1 VSERLDIAVVGF
13 GGVFPGG
20 DSPQDFWSNI
30 ERGNDAAIEIP
41 SGRWHVDPDEVYA
54 PGVATEDRV
63 YARRAGLLGEIE
75 LDTDA
80 LAIDPDLL
88 DRLDPMFRVAL
99 RAAQMA
105 VADGMPETL
114 DRDRTG
120 VIFGNIVLPTDAS
133 SALALETLG
142 RSFAERL
149 GKVGPEPEATE
160 PLNRYVAGLPAG
172 LVAHALG
179 LRGGSYTLDAACAS
193 SLYALKLACDEL
205 TSGRADAMLAG
216 GVSRPS
222 SLYTQMGFSQ
232 LRALSPSG
240 RCAPFDRQ
248 ADGLVVGEGAGLFL
262 LKRRMDAERDGDRIH
277 AVIRGIGLSND
288 VGGSLMSPD
297 SNGQLRAMRAAYE
310 QADWAPEDVDLI
322 ECHGTGTPAGDTAEL
337 RSLHALWSD
346 VPSQERPCIIGSVK
360 SNVGHLLTAAAAA
373 GLAKIL
379 LAFEAETLPPT
390 ANFESPV
397 NDDLKT
403 GPFRVLSEGQP
414 WLRRSDGSPR
424 RAAISAFGFG
434 GINAHVLIE
443 EWRPGINA
451 VVAERAP
458 TTESVAIVG
467 MDAHFGP
474 WEGLRAFQERVLGG
488 DPEIQPSTPTRWW
501 GATESDWFESLG
513 LHANDFRGHYIDQLE
528 IPHGR
533 FRIPP
538 RELEEMLPQQ
548 LLMLNVMANAIDDA
562 GFEAGERLRAGV
574 FIGIALDLNTTNFHF
589 RWAADASTRENTVP
603 PLTANRT
610 MGALGG
616 IVASRIAREFR
627 VGGPSYT
634 ISSEETSGMR
644 ALEVAVRALQTHE
657 LDSCFVGA
665 VDLAGDVRA
674 VLATHQVHHYSASGL
689 PRPFDADADGS
700 VVGEG
705 AAAMVLKRL
714 EDAERDGDRI
724 YAVIRGLGANSGGS
738 AQRPMPTPDTY
749 SRALKRAYEEA
760 DLDPSLVGYVETH
773 GSGNHIEDRIETEA
787 LCSFFSPRHMA
798 PVRHL
803 GSVKA
808 DLGHTGA
815 AAALASAVKTALCL
829 YQEVLPPVRGLRSV
843 RADLSPKDFLLAR
856 ESQYWLRNRADGPRR
871 AGVSALGVDGG
882 CCHLVLEEHEA
893 SKGATT
899 LSERRQPL
907 GARSE
912 ALFAVE
918 GDDVSL
924 LGARLAALAAH
935 ARHEADPIELLARD
949 WFRKV
954 GQSPDAKLGL
964 SLVARSREELL
975 RLTDAAGAMLRGE
988 ADDSALPESNRILWN
1003 SHPLGGRG
1011 KLAFVF
1017 PGSGNH
1023 YTGMGRELAAEW
1035 PEIARRQDAETLY
1048 LPQQLL
1054 PDRFWNASSS
1064 RDFGDDER
1072 AFIIAQVALGT
1083 VVSDLVRSFGVEPGS
1098 VLGYSLGEPAGLF
1111 SLRAWRDRE
1120 MMLARLM
1127 ESSLFTD
1134 DLAGHC
1140 NSIRTSWGLTE
1151 YEEVDWVTGVVD
1163 RAAAAVRG
1171 VLDAEERVYLLIINT
1186 PAECVIGGDRKRVS
1200 AVVDALHCNFHAL
1213 EGVPT
1218 VHCSVAEPVAK
1229 EYHDFHLFPTTA
1241 PAGVRFFSAAAGDA
1255 YDVTRESAAD
1265 SILEQAVRG
1274 FDFPKLIE
1282 RAYEQGVRIFLEMG
1296 PGSSCTR
1303 MIARILEG
1311 RPHVA
1316 QSALSAHKGDVS
1328 SLLRLLGRLIAE
1340 RVPVDLQPLYGV
1352 ETKALGHR
1360 SVLREGS
1367 SALRIPI
1374 GGDPF
1379 HIRRRGPQIEPALP
1393 QAHPPQPA
1401 SVPLAAAP
1409 GMAAHDKTR
1418 ASSVVPAGAPLV
1430 PAAAF
1435 PPATAL
1441 APAASLS
1448 ATPTPGAMPL
1458 PTLPSAV
1465 DPTLLAGLNAASEA
1479 RAHAH
1484 SSYLRT
1490 AHELDRALQETA
1502 ALQFRLAEQLLASSG
1517 TAPIEI
1523 APPGIAPPGIVPPGI
1538 APPSPAP
1545 PLFGPPTI
1553 APPSFTSPAAAPS
1566 MGALDSPPR
1575 TLDREACL
1583 EFAVG
1588 SIGKVLGASYASID
1602 QNTIRVRLPDEPL
1615 MLVDRIL
1622 GIEGEPHS
1630 MTGGRIVTE
1639 HDVGV
1644 RPWYLDGGTIPT
1656 CIAVESGQADLFL
1669 AGWLGIDAQT
1679 EGRAVYRLLDAVVT
1693 FHDHLPEAGKVIRY
1707 DISIERFFRQ
1717 GETWLFYFAFE
1728 ATVDGQPLLSMR
1740 EGCAGFFTIEE
1751 LQAGQ
1756 GIVRTKIDQQPRP
1769 GVLPEQWKSLA
1780 PMHAGESYD
1789 DDQIAALRAGD
1800 LAGCFGPAFADLPI
1814 SKPETLPSGLMELVH
1829 RVSHV
1834 DHEGGRFGIGM
1845 IRGEADV
1852 HPDDWF
1858 LTCHFSDDMV
1868 MPGTLMYE
1876 CCMHTLRIYLMRMGW
1891 VGEAG
1896 SVRYEPVPGVKS
1908 RLKCRGQV
1916 IESTRGVTYD
1926 IEIKELGYA
1935 PEPYA
1940 IVDALMY
1947 ADGRAVVEISDM
1959 SIQLTGLTRADVEEL
1974 WHPRDKLVLYD
1985 KESILAF
1992 AIGKPSE
1999 AFGDRYLPFDE
2010 ERAIAR
2016 LPGPPFAFMDRV
2028 VDTVGSPWDLESGAA
2043 ATAEYDVP
2051 PDEWYF
2057 ESNRQPDMPFAVLLE
2072 IALQPCGWLAAYCG
2086 SALTSE
2092 TDLRFRNLGGRA
2104 VQKRAVRADAGTL
2117 TTEVRLTDVSHSG
2130 GMIIERFDI
2139 RMTDERGVV
2148 FEGDTYFGFFSAE
2161 SLADQIGIRETDKY
2175 EPTEAEMAQAVSFD
2189 YPTEA
2194 PHPGERFRMVANID
2208 ALIREGGPHG
2218 LGFIRGSIPVDAEA
2232 WFFKAHF
2239 MNDPVWPGSL
2249 GCESFLQL
2257 LKAYATDRW
2266 QVDSDAAWRTNG
2278 LEHEYN
2284 WTYRGQVLPTDGR
2297 VEVEAVISEVDDEA
2311 RRVVASGYLTV
2322 DGRTIYHMADFS
2334 VEIERKTE

>member
-1 VSERLDIAVVGF
+1 LLDIELNV
-13 GGVFPGG
+13 
-20 DSPQDFWSNI
+20 DELSI
-30 ERGNDAAIEIP
+30 DA
-41 SGRWHVDPDEVYA
+41 
-54 PGVATEDRV
+54 
-63 YARRAGLLGEIE
+63 
-75 LDTDA
+75 
-80 LAIDPDLL
+80 DLL

-105 VADGMPETL
+105 LADGLPETL

-120 VIFGNIVLPTDAS
+120 VIFGNIVLPTDAA

-149 GKVGPEPEATE
+149 GQVGPEPDATE

-205 TSGRADAMLAG
+205 ASGRADAMLTG

-240 RCAPFDRQ
+240 RCSPFDHR

-262 LKRRMDAERDGDRIH
+262 LKRREDAERDGDRIH

-297 SNGQLRAMRAAYE
+297 FEGQLRAMRAAYE
-310 QADWAPEDVDLI
+310 QAGWTPQDVDLI
-322 ECHGTGTPAGDTAEL
+322 ECHGTGTPAGDKAEL
-337 RSLHALWSD
+337 RSLQALWAE
-346 VPSQERPCIIGSVK
+346 VPPQERPCVIGSVK

-373 GLAKIL
+373 GLAKVL
-379 LAFEAETLPPT
+379 LALESETLPPT
-390 ANFESPV
+390 ANFETPV
-397 NDDLKT
+397 DEGLNS
-403 GPFRVLSEGQP
+403 GPFRVLSQGQP
-414 WLRRSDGSPR
+414 WLRRSEEVPR

-434 GINAHVLIE
+434 GINAHVLLE
-443 EWRPGINA
+443 EWRPGA
-451 VVAERAP
+451 QASVSAQAP
-458 TTESVAIVG
+458 RTDPIAIVG

-474 WEGLRAFQERVLGG
+474 WVGLRAFQERVLGG
-488 DPEIQPSTPTRWW
+488 EPEIQPTTPTRWW
-501 GATESDWFESLG
+501 GATECDWFEGLG
-513 LHANDFRGHYIDQLE
+513 LHANDFRGHYIDRLD
-528 IPHGR
+528 IPQGR

-562 GFEAGERLRAGV
+562 GFKGGERLRSGV

-589 RWAADASTRENTVP
+589 RWAADQGVRDNTVP

-634 ISSEETSGMR
+634 ISSEETSGMH
-644 ALEVAVRALQTHE
+644 ALEVAVRALQERE
-657 LDSCFVGA
+657 LDSCLVGA

-674 VLATHQVHHYSASGL
+674 VLATHALHHYSASGRA
-689 PRPFDADADGS
+689 RPFDADADGT

-705 AAAMVLKRL
+705 AAAVVLKRL
-714 EDAERDGDRI
+714 EDAERDGDRV
-724 YAVIRGLGANSGGS
+724 YAVIRGFGANSGGS

-749 SRALKRAYEEA
+749 SRALERAYQEA
-760 DLDPSLVGYVETH
+760 DLDPALVGYVETH

-787 LCSFFSPRHMA
+787 LCSFFSPRHLA

-808 DLGHTGA
+808 DVGHAGA
-815 AAALASAVKTALCL
+815 ASALASTVKTALCL

-843 RADLSPKDFLLAR
+843 RADLSPRDFLLAK
-856 ESQYWLRNRADGPRR
+856 EPQYWLRNRADGPRR
-871 AGVSALGVDGG
+871 AGVSTLGVDGG

-893 SKGATT
+893 SKGGAT
-899 LSERRQPL
+899 LPERRQPL

-924 LGARLAALAAH
+924 LGARLAALASH
-935 ARHEADPIELLARD
+935 ARHETEAIELLARD

-954 GQSPDAKLGL
+954 GQSPEAKLGL

-975 RLTDAAGAMLRGE
+975 RLADAAGAMLRGE
-988 ADDSALPESNRILWN
+988 ADDSALPDSNRILWN
-1003 SHPLGGRG
+1003 PHPLGGRRE
-1011 KLAFVF
+1011 LAFVF

-1023 YTGMGRELAAEW
+1023 YTGMGRELAVEW

-1054 PDRFWNASSS
+1054 PDRFWNAASSK
-1064 RDFGDDER
+1064 DLGDDER

-1098 VLGYSLGEPAGLF
+1098 VLGYSLGEPTGLF

-1134 DLAGHC
+1134 DLAGNC
-1140 NSIRTSWGLTE
+1140 DSIRKSWGLTE
-1151 YEEVDWVTGVVD
+1151 FEEVDWVTGVVD

-1186 PAECVIGGDRKRVS
+1186 PAECVIGGDRKRVA

-1218 VHCSVAEPVAK
+1218 VHCAVAEPVAK

-1241 PAGVRFFSAAAGDA
+1241 PAGVRFFSAAAGDV
-1255 YDVTRESAAD
+1255 YEVTRESAAD

-1282 RAYEQGVRIFLEMG
+1282 RAYEQGVRLFLEMG

-1328 SLLRLLGRLIAE
+1328 SLLHLLGRLIAE

-1352 ETKALGHR
+1352 ETRALGHR

-1367 SALRIPI
+1367 SALRISI

-1379 HIRRRGPQIEPALP
+1379 HIRWRGPQMEPAVP
-1393 QAHPPQPA
+1393 PAQASPLPA
-1401 SVPLAAAP
+1401 SASLVAAPSTPVPAPVPPAAAAFAPAAAQLAAAA
-1409 GMAAHDKTR
+1409 MA
-1418 ASSVVPAGAPLV
+1418 SGAP
-1430 PAAAF
+1430 PF
-1435 PPATAL
+1435 
-1441 APAASLS
+1441 
-1448 ATPTPGAMPL
+1448 GG
-1458 PTLPSAV
+1458 
-1465 DPTLLAGLNAASEA
+1465 DPTLLAGLSASSDARA
-1479 RAHAH
+1479 RAHAT
-1484 SSYLRT
+1484 YLRN
-1490 AHELDRALQETA
+1490 AHELNRALQETA
-1502 ALQFRLAEQLLASSG
+1502 ALQFRLAEQLLS
-1517 TAPIEI
+1517 APDEG
-1523 APPGIAPPGIVPPGI
+1523 PPGLG
-1538 APPSPAP
+1538 
-1545 PLFGPPTI
+1545 
-1553 APPSFTSPAAAPS
+1553 PAAAAPPRLMPS
-1566 MGALDSPPR
+1566 SPP
-1575 TLDREACL
+1575 TALDREACL

-1588 SIGKVLGASYASID
+1588 SIANVLGASYAPVD
-1602 QNTIRVRLPDEPL
+1602 QNATRVRLPAEPL

-1622 GIEGEPHS
+1622 SIQGEPHS
-1630 MTGGRIVTE
+1630 MTGGRVVTE
-1639 HDVGV
+1639 HDVGA
-1644 RPWYLDGGTIPT
+1644 RPWYLSCGAIPT

-1669 AGWLGIDAQT
+1669 AGWLGIDAHT
-1679 EGRAVYRLLDAVVT
+1679 EGLAVYRLLDAVVT
-1693 FHDHLPEAGKVIRY
+1693 FHDHLPEPGKVIRY
-1707 DISIERFFRQ
+1707 DISIERFFQQ

-1728 ATVDGQPLLSMR
+1728 GTVDGRPLLSMR

-1751 LQAGQ
+1751 LEAGQ
-1756 GIVRTKIDQQPRP
+1756 GIVRTKIDLQPRP
-1769 GVLPEQWKSLA
+1769 GVLPEGWTGLA
-1780 PMHAGESYD
+1780 PMRAGDSYD
-1789 DDQIAALRAGD
+1789 DEQIAALRRGD
-1800 LAGCFGPAFADLPI
+1800 LAACFGPIFADLSI
-1814 SKPETLPSGLMELVH
+1814 ATPETLPSGLMELVH
-1829 RVSHV
+1829 RVTDV
-1834 DHEGGRFGIGM
+1834 DPEGGRFGIGM
-1845 IRGEADV
+1845 IRAEADIN
-1852 HPDDWF
+1852 PDDWF

-1876 CCMHTLRIYLMRMGW
+1876 CCLHTLRIYLLRMGW

-1896 SVRYEPVPGVKS
+1896 KIRYEPVPGVKS

-1916 IESTRGVTYD
+1916 IQSTKRVTYE
-1926 IEIKELGYA
+1926 IEIKELGYG
-1935 PEPYA
+1935 PEPFA

-1947 ADGRAVVEISDM
+1947 ADGKPVVEIADM
-1959 SIQLTGLTRADVEEL
+1959 SMRLTGLAREDVEAL
-1974 WHPRDKLVLYD
+1974 WRPREKRVLYD
-1985 KESILAF
+1985 QESILAF

-1999 AFGDRYLPFDE
+1999 AFGDRYLPFDD
-2010 ERAIAR
+2010 ERVIAR
-2016 LPGPPFAFMDRV
+2016 LPGPPYAFMDRV
-2028 VDTVGSPWDLESGAA
+2028 VNTVGEAWDLEPGAA
-2043 ATAEYDVP
+2043 VTAEYDVP
-2051 PDEWYF
+2051 ADGWYF
-2057 ESNRQPDMPFAVLLE
+2057 EANRQTEMPFAVLLE
-2072 IALQPCGWLAAYCG
+2072 VALQPCGWLAAYCG

-2104 VQKRAVRADAGTL
+2104 VQKRAVRADSGTL

-2139 RMTDERGVV
+2139 RMTDEQGVV

-2161 SLADQIGIRETDKY
+2161 SLADQIGIRETQKY
-2175 EPTEAEMAQAVSFD
+2175 EPTEAEMTQAVSFD

-2194 PHPGERFRMVANID
+2194 PHPEDGFRMLAKIEV
-2208 ALIREGGPHG
+2208 LLREGGPHD
-2218 LGFIRGSIPVDAEA
+2218 LGFVRGSIPVDYEA

-2239 MNDPVWPGSL
+2239 MDDPVWPGSL

-2257 LKAYATDRW
+2257 LKAYAADRW
-2266 QVDSDAAWRTNG
+2266 RLDADAVWRTNG
-2278 LEHEYN
+2278 LEREHN
-2284 WTYRGQVLPTDGR
+2284 WTYRGQVLPTDGK
-2297 VEVEAVISEVDDEA
+2297 VEVEAVITEVDEQA
-2311 RRVVASGYLTV
+2311 RRVTASGYLTV
-2322 DGRTIYHMADFS
+2322 DGRTIYHLGDFS
-2334 VEIERKTE
+2334 VEIVRDAE

>member
-1 VSERLDIAVVGF
+1 MYSPEVGT
-13 GGVFPGG
+13 
-20 DSPQDFWSNI
+20 
-30 ERGNDAAIEIP
+30 A
-41 SGRWHVDPDEVYA
+41 
-54 PGVATEDRV
+54 DRI
-63 YARRAGLLGEIE
+63 YARRAGLLLDIE
-75 LDTDA
+75 LDVDE
-80 LAIDPDLL
+80 LAIDADLL

-105 VADGMPETL
+105 MADGLPETL
-114 DRDRTG
+114 NRDRTG
-120 VIFGNIVLPTDAS
+120 VIFGNIVLPTDAT
-133 SALALETLG
+133 SAMALETLG

-149 GKVGPEPEATE
+149 GQVGPAPDATE

-172 LVAHALG
+172 LVAQALG

-205 TSGRADAMLAG
+205 ASGRADAMLTG

-240 RCAPFDRQ
+240 RCSPFDRR

-262 LKRRMDAERDGDRIH
+262 LKRREDAERDGDRIH

-297 SNGQLRAMRAAYE
+297 SEGQLRAMRAAYE
-310 QADWAPEDVDLI
+310 QAGWSPEDVDLI

-337 RSLHALWSD
+337 RSLQALWAD
-346 VPSQERPCIIGSVK
+346 VPPRERPCVIGSVK

-373 GLAKIL
+373 GLAKVL
-379 LAFEAETLPPT
+379 LALEAETLPPT
-390 ANFESPV
+390 ANFETPED
-397 NDDLKT
+397 DDLNT
-403 GPFRVLSEGQP
+403 GPFRVLSQGEP
-414 WLRRSDGSPR
+414 WLLRSDGSPR

-434 GINAHVLIE
+434 GINAHVLLE
-443 EWRPGINA
+443 EWRPDTQ
-451 VVAERAP
+451 AP
-458 TTESVAIVG
+458 VSEPPARTDPIAIVG

-474 WEGLRAFQERVLGG
+474 WVGLRAFQERVLGG
-488 DPEIQPSTPTRWW
+488 NPEIQPSAPTRWW
-501 GATESDWFESLG
+501 GATECDWFEGLG
-513 LHANDFRGHYIDQLE
+513 LHANDFRGHYIDQLD
-528 IPHGR
+528 IPQGR

-538 RELEEMLPQQ
+538 KELEEMLPQQ

-562 GFEAGERLRAGV
+562 SCVAPERLHCGV

-589 RWAADASTRENTVP
+589 RWATDEGVRDNTVP

-644 ALEVAVRALQTHE
+644 ALEVAIRALQGRE
-657 LDSCFVGA
+657 LDCCLVGA
-665 VDLAGDVRA
+665 VDFAGDVRA
-674 VLATHQVHHYSASGL
+674 VLATHALHHYSASGRA
-689 PRPFDADADGS
+689 RPFDADADGA

-705 AAAMVLKRL
+705 AAAVVLKRL
-714 EDAERDGDRI
+714 EDAERDGDRV
-724 YAVIRGLGANSGGS
+724 YAVIRGFGASSGGS

-749 SRALKRAYEEA
+749 SRALVRAYQDA

-787 LCSFFSPRHMA
+787 LCSFFAPRHMA

-808 DLGHTGA
+808 DVGHAGA
-815 AAALASAVKTALCL
+815 AAALASTVKAALCL
-829 YQEVLPPVRGLRSV
+829 YQEILPPVRGLRSV
-843 RADLSPKDFLLAR
+843 RADLSPRDFLLAK
-856 ESQYWLRNRADGPRR
+856 EPQYWLRNRADGPRR

-882 CCHLVLEEHEA
+882 CCHLVLEEHEG
-893 SKGATT
+893 SKGAAT
-899 LSERRQPL
+899 LPERRQPL

-918 GDDVSL
+918 GEDVSL

-935 ARHEADPIELLARD
+935 ARHEAEPIELLARD

-954 GQSPDAKLGL
+954 GQSPDATLGL
-964 SLVARSREELL
+964 SLVARSSEELL
-975 RLTDAAGAMLRGE
+975 RLADAAGAMLRGE

-1003 SHPLGGRG
+1003 PHPLGGPG

-1054 PDRFWNASSS
+1054 PDRFWNASSAK
-1064 RDFGDDER
+1064 DLGDDER

-1120 MMLARLM
+1120 LMLARLM
-1127 ESSLFTD
+1127 ESTLFTD
-1134 DLAGHC
+1134 DLAGNC
-1140 NSIRTSWGLTE
+1140 DSIRRSWGLTE
-1151 YEEVDWVTGVVD
+1151 FEEVDWVTGVVD

-1186 PAECVIGGDRKRVS
+1186 PAECVIGGDRKRVA

-1218 VHCSVAEPVAK
+1218 VHCAVAEPVAK
-1229 EYHDFHLFPTTA
+1229 EYHAFHLFPTTA
-1241 PAGVRFFSAAAGDA
+1241 PAGVRFFSAAAADV
-1255 YDVTRESAAD
+1255 YEVTRESAAD

-1282 RAYEQGVRIFLEMG
+1282 RAYEQGVRLFLEMG

-1352 ETKALGHR
+1352 ETRALGHR

-1379 HIRRRGPQIEPALP
+1379 HIRWRGPQVEPVPEARPSPEPPSVVYAAAPPTGSPEPLVPTVAAFTPAAGLSASPALEPA
-1393 QAHPPQPA
+1393 AM
-1401 SVPLAAAP
+1401 PLAA
-1409 GMAAHDKTR
+1409 G
-1418 ASSVVPAGAPLV
+1418 
-1430 PAAAF
+1430 
-1435 PPATAL
+1435 
-1441 APAASLS
+1441 
-1448 ATPTPGAMPL
+1448 
-1458 PTLPSAV
+1458 
-1465 DPTLLAGLNAASEA
+1465 PTLLADLSASSDA
-1479 RAHAH
+1479 RAQAHA
-1484 SSYLRT
+1484 SYLHN
-1490 AHELDRALQETA
+1490 AYELDRALQETA
-1502 ALQFRLAEQLLASSG
+1502 ALQFRLAEQLLVTPQMPSS
-1517 TAPIEI
+1517 
-1523 APPGIAPPGIVPPGI
+1523 
-1538 APPSPAP
+1538 
-1545 PLFGPPTI
+1545 PPT
-1553 APPSFTSPAAAPS
+1553 A
-1566 MGALDSPPR
+1566 
-1575 TLDREACL
+1575 LDREACL

-1588 SIGKVLGASYASID
+1588 SIANVLGASYASAD
-1602 QNTIRVRLPDEPL
+1602 EQATRVRLPAEPL

-1622 GIEGEPHS
+1622 SIEGEPHS
-1630 MTGGRIVTE
+1630 MTGGRVVTE
-1639 HDVGV
+1639 HDVGA
-1644 RPWYLDGGTIPT
+1644 RPWYLSCGVVPT
-1656 CIAVESGQADLFL
+1656 CIVVEAGQADLLL
-1669 AGWLGIDAQT
+1669 AGWLGIDERT
-1679 EGRAVYRLLDAVVT
+1679 RGLAVYRLLDAVVT

-1728 ATVDGQPLLSMR
+1728 ATVDGRPLLSMS
-1740 EGCAGFFTIEE
+1740 EGCAGFFTVDALE
-1751 LQAGQ
+1751 AGQ
-1756 GIVRTKIDQQPRP
+1756 GIVRTKIDLQPRP
-1769 GVLPEQWKSLA
+1769 GTLPERWTGLA
-1780 PMHAGESYD
+1780 PMHAGDSYD
-1789 DDQIAALRAGD
+1789 DGQIAALRRGD
-1800 LAGCFGPAFADLPI
+1800 LAACFGPAFADLPI
-1814 SKPETLPSGLMELVH
+1814 AAPETLPSGLMELVH
-1829 RVSHV
+1829 RVTDV
-1834 DHEGGRFGIGM
+1834 DPEGGRFGMGM
-1845 IRGEADV
+1845 IRAEADI

-1876 CCMHTLRIYLMRMGW
+1876 CCLHTLRIYLLRMGW
-1891 VGEAG
+1891 VGEVG
-1896 SVRYEPVPGVKS
+1896 KVRYEPVPGVKS

-1916 IESTRGVTYD
+1916 IQSTKRVTYE
-1926 IEIKELGYA
+1926 IEIKELGYG
-1935 PEPYA
+1935 PEPFA

-1947 ADGRAVVEISDM
+1947 ADGKPVVEIADM
-1959 SIQLTGLTRADVEEL
+1959 SMRLTGLVREDVEAL
-1974 WHPRDKLVLYD
+1974 WRPREKRVLYD
-1985 KESILAF
+1985 QESILAF

-1999 AFGDRYLPFDE
+1999 AFGDRYLPFDK

-2016 LPGPPFAFMDRV
+2016 LPGPPYAFMDRV
-2028 VDTVGSPWDLESGAA
+2028 VNTVGEPWDLEPGAA

-2051 PDEWYF
+2051 TDGWYF
-2057 ESNRQPDMPFAVLLE
+2057 DSNRQTEMPFAVLLE
-2072 IALQPCGWLAAYCG
+2072 VALQPCGWLAAYCG

-2104 VQKRAVRADAGTL
+2104 VQKRAVRADSGTL

-2139 RMTDERGVV
+2139 RMTDDTDVV
-2148 FEGDTYFGFFSAE
+2148 FEGDTYFGFFSIE
-2161 SLADQIGIRETDKY
+2161 SLADQIGIRETQKY
-2175 EPTEAEMAQAVSFD
+2175 EPTETEMTQAVSFD

-2194 PHPGERFRMVANID
+2194 PHPDEGFRMLANID
-2208 ALIREGGPHG
+2208 LLLREGGPHG
-2218 LGFIRGSIPVDAEA
+2218 LGFIRGSIPVDSDA

-2239 MNDPVWPGSL
+2239 MDDPVWPGSL

-2257 LKAYATDRW
+2257 LKAFAADRW
-2266 QVDSDAAWRTNG
+2266 HVDADAVWRTNG
-2278 LEHEYN
+2278 LERELN

-2297 VEVEAVISEVDDEA
+2297 VEVEAVITEVDEQA
-2311 RRVVASGYLTV
+2311 RRLVASGYLTV
-2322 DGRTIYHMADFS
+2322 DGRTIYHMHDFS
-2334 VEIERKTE
+2334 VEIVRDAE

>member
-1 VSERLDIAVVGF
+1 MSERLDIAIVGF
-13 GGVFPGG
+13 GGVFPGAQ
-20 DSPQDFWSNI
+20 SPQDFWSNI
-30 ERGNDAAIEIP
+30 ERGNDAAVEVP
-41 SGRWHVDPDEVYA
+41 SRRWYLDPDEAYS
-54 PGVATEDRV
+54 PEIATADRV
-63 YARRAGLLGEIE
+63 YSRRAGLLGEID
-75 LDTDA
+75 LDTDD
-80 LAIDPDLL
+80 LGIDADLL
-88 DRLDPMFRVAL
+88 ERLDPMFRVAL

-105 VADGMPETL
+105 VADGLPETL

-149 GKVGPEPEATE
+149 GQVGPEPEATE

-205 TSGRADAMLAG
+205 VSGRADAMLAG

-240 RCAPFDRQ
+240 RCSPFDRL

-262 LKRRMDAERDGDRIH
+262 LKRRVDAERDGDRVH

-297 SNGQLRAMRAAYE
+297 SEGQLRAMQAAYE
-310 QADWAPEDVDLI
+310 QAGWAPEDVDLI
-322 ECHGTGTPAGDTAEL
+322 ECHGTGTPAGDKAEL
-337 RSLHALWSD
+337 RSLQALWAD
-346 VPSQERPCIIGSVK
+346 VPLRERPCIIGSVK

-373 GLAKIL
+373 GLAKVL
-379 LAFEAETLPPT
+379 LALKAETLPPT
-390 ANFESPV
+390 ANFETPAD
-397 NDDLKT
+397 DDLLT
-403 GPFRVLSEGQP
+403 GPFRVLSKGEP

-434 GINAHVLIE
+434 GINAHVLLE
-443 EWRPGINA
+443 EWRPGVHA
-451 VVAERAP
+451 VVAARSP
-458 TTESVAIVG
+458 HSDPIAIVG

-501 GATESDWFESLG
+501 GATECDWFEGLG
-513 LHANDFRGHYIDQLE
+513 LHANDFRGHYIDRLE
-528 IPHGR
+528 IPQGR

-548 LLMLNVMANAIDDA
+548 LLMLNVMANAIEDA
-562 GFEAGERLRAGV
+562 GFEAQERVRSGV

-589 RWAADASTRENTVP
+589 RWSVDEGVRANTVP

-627 VGGPSYT
+627 VGGPSFT

-644 ALEVAVRALQTHE
+644 ALEVAVRALQGRE

-674 VLATHQVHHYSASGL
+674 VLATHALHHYSASGRA
-689 PRPFDADADGS
+689 RPFDADADGA

-705 AAAMVLKRL
+705 AAALVLKRL

-724 YAVIRGLGANSGGS
+724 YAVFRGFGANSGGS

-749 SRALKRAYEEA
+749 SRALVRAYEDA
-760 DLDPSLVGYVETH
+760 DLDPSLVGYVEAH

-808 DLGHTGA
+808 DVGHAGA
-815 AAALASAVKTALCL
+815 AAALASVVKAALCL
-829 YQEVLPPVRGLRSV
+829 YQEVLPAVRGLRSV
-843 RADLSPKDFLLAR
+843 RADLSPRDFLLAR
-856 ESQYWLRNRADGPRR
+856 EPQYWLRNRADGPRR
-871 AGVSALGVDGG
+871 AGVSAFGVDGG
-882 CCHLVLEEHEA
+882 CCHLVLEEHED
-893 SKGATT
+893 SKGAAT
-899 LSERRQPL
+899 LPERRQPL

-918 GDDVSL
+918 ADDISL
-924 LGARLAALAAH
+924 LGARLAALTTH
-935 ARHEADPIELLARD
+935 ARHEAEPIELLARD

-975 RLTDAAGAMLRGE
+975 RLADAAGAMLRGE
-988 ADDSALPESNRILWN
+988 ADDSTLPESNRILWN
-1003 SHPLGGRG
+1003 FHPLGGHGR
-1011 KLAFVF
+1011 LAFVF

-1023 YTGMGRELAAEW
+1023 YTGMGRELAVEW

-1064 RDFGDDER
+1064 KDLGDDER

-1098 VLGYSLGEPAGLF
+1098 VLGYSLGEPAGLV
-1111 SLRAWRDRE
+1111 SLRAWGDRE

-1134 DLAGHC
+1134 DLAGRC
-1140 NSIRTSWGLTE
+1140 DSIRKSWGLTE

-1186 PAECVIGGDRKRVS
+1186 PAECVIGGDRRRVA

-1218 VHCSVAEPVAK
+1218 VHCAVAEPVAK

-1241 PAGVRFFSAAAGDA
+1241 PAGVRFFSAAAGDV

-1274 FDFPKLIE
+1274 FDFPRLIE
-1282 RAYEQGVRIFLEMG
+1282 RAYDQGVRIFLEMG

-1340 RVPVDLQPLYGV
+1340 RIHVDLQPLYGV
-1352 ETKALGHR
+1352 ETRALGHR
-1360 SVLREGS
+1360 SVLREAS

-1379 HIRRRGPQIEPALP
+1379 HIRWRGPQMEPAVSHAQP
-1393 QAHPPQPA
+1393 SPVPA
-1401 SVPLAAAP
+1401 SAPLDAAGPTPAPGAMPPVPVVQTAAASAPAATLIEFPALASGGVPLAA
-1409 GMAAHDKTR
+1409 
-1418 ASSVVPAGAPLV
+1418 
-1430 PAAAF
+1430 
-1435 PPATAL
+1435 
-1441 APAASLS
+1441 
-1448 ATPTPGAMPL
+1448 
-1458 PTLPSAV
+1458 
-1465 DPTLLAGLNAASEA
+1465 DPTLLAGLSASSEA
-1479 RAHAH
+1479 RAQAH
-1484 SSYLRT
+1484 STYLRT
-1490 AHELDRALQETA
+1490 AHDLDRALQETA
-1502 ALQFRLAEQLLASSG
+1502 ALQFRLVEQLLA
-1517 TAPIEI
+1517 AP
-1523 APPGIAPPGIVPPGI
+1523 ATRT
-1538 APPSPAP
+1538 
-1545 PLFGPPTI
+1545 PLSPPT
-1553 APPSFTSPAAAPS
+1553 A
-1566 MGALDSPPR
+1566 
-1575 TLDREACL
+1575 LDREACL

-1588 SIGKVLGASYASID
+1588 SIGKVLGESYASID
-1602 QNTIRVRLPDEPL
+1602 EHATRVRLPDEPL

-1622 GIEGEPHS
+1622 SIEGEPHS
-1630 MTGGRIVTE
+1630 MTGGRVVTE

-1644 RPWYLDGGTIPT
+1644 RPWYLSCGAIPT

-1679 EGRAVYRLLDAVVT
+1679 DGLAVYRLLDAVVT
-1693 FHDHLPEAGKVIRY
+1693 FHDHLPEPGKVIRY
-1707 DISIERFFRQ
+1707 DINIERFFRQ
-1717 GETWLFYFAFE
+1717 GETWLFYFGFE
-1728 ATVDGQPLLSMR
+1728 ATVDGRPLLSMR

-1751 LQAGQ
+1751 LEAGQ

-1769 GVLPEQWKSLA
+1769 GVLPEGWTNLA
-1780 PMHAGESYD
+1780 PMRAGDSYD
-1789 DDQIAALRAGD
+1789 EEQIAALRRGD
-1800 LAGCFGPAFADLPI
+1800 LTTCFGPTFADLPI
-1814 SKPETLPSGLMELVH
+1814 GTPETLPSGLMELVH
-1829 RVSHV
+1829 RVTHV
-1834 DHEGGRFGIGM
+1834 DPEGGRFGIGM
-1845 IRGEADV
+1845 IRGEADI

-1876 CCMHTLRIYLMRMGW
+1876 CCLHTLRIYLLRMGW
-1891 VGEAG
+1891 VGEVG
-1896 SVRYEPVPGVKS
+1896 KVRYEPVPGVKS

-1916 IESTRGVTYD
+1916 TETTRRVTYE
-1926 IEIKELGYA
+1926 IEVKELGYR

-1947 ADGRAVVEISDM
+1947 ADGRPVVEIADM
-1959 SIQLTGLTRADVEEL
+1959 SMRLTGLVREDVEAL
-1974 WHPRDKLVLYD
+1974 WHPREKRVLYD
-1985 KESILAF
+1985 QESILAF

-2016 LPGPPFAFMDRV
+2016 LPGPPYAFMDRV
-2028 VDTVGSPWDLESGAA
+2028 VDTVGAAWDLEAGAA
-2043 ATAEYDVP
+2043 ATVEYDVP
-2051 PDEWYF
+2051 TDGWYF
-2057 ESNRQPDMPFAVLLE
+2057 ESNRQADMPFAVLLE
-2072 IALQPCGWLAAYCG
+2072 VALQPCGWLAAYCG

-2104 VQKRAVRADAGTL
+2104 VQRRAVRPDSGTL

-2130 GMIIERFDI
+2130 GMIIERFDM
-2139 RMTDERGVV
+2139 RMTDAQGVV

-2161 SLADQIGIRETDKY
+2161 SLADQIGIREAEKY
-2175 EPTEAEMAQAVSFD
+2175 EPTQAEMTQAVSFG

-2194 PHPGERFRMVANID
+2194 PHPDEGFRMLASID
-2208 ALIREGGPHG
+2208 VLLREGGPHG
-2218 LGFIRGSIPVDAEA
+2218 LGFVRGSIPVDSEA

-2239 MNDPVWPGSL
+2239 MHDPVWPGSL

-2266 QVDSDAAWRTNG
+2266 HVDADTAWRTNG
-2278 LEHEYN
+2278 LGREHN
-2284 WTYRGQVLPTDGR
+2284 WTYRGQVLPTDAR
-2297 VEVEAVISEVDDEA
+2297 VEVEAVITEVDDEA
-2311 RRVVASGYLTV
+2311 GRVIASGYLTV
-2322 DGRTIYHMADFS
+2322 DGRTIYHMGDFS
-2334 VEIERKTE
+2334 VEIVQEAE

>member
-1 VSERLDIAVVGF
+1 MSLDIAIVGF
-13 GGVFPGG
+13 GGVFPGAE
-20 DSPQDFWSNI
+20 SPQDFWSNI
-30 ERGNDAAIEIP
+30 ERGNDAVVEVP
-41 SGRWHVDPDEVYA
+41 SGRWYLDPDEAYSSEIA
-54 PGVATEDRV
+54 SADRV
-63 YARRAGLLGEIE
+63 YARRAGLLLEID
-75 LDTDA
+75 LDTDD
-80 LAIDPDLL
+80 LGIDAHLL
-88 DRLDPMFRVAL
+88 DRLDPMFKVAL

-105 VADGMPETL
+105 VADGLPETL

-133 SALALETLG
+133 STLALETLG
-142 RSFAERL
+142 RTFAERL
-149 GKVGPEPEATE
+149 GQVSPEPEATE

-205 TSGRADAMLAG
+205 ASGRADAMLAG

-240 RCAPFDRQ
+240 RCSPFDRL

-262 LKRRMDAERDGDRIH
+262 LKRRADADRDGDRVH

-297 SNGQLRAMRAAYE
+297 SEGQLRAMQAAYE
-310 QADWAPEDVDLI
+310 QAGWAPEDVDLI
-322 ECHGTGTPAGDTAEL
+322 ECHGTGTPAGDKAEL
-337 RSLHALWSD
+337 RSLQALWAD
-346 VPSQERPCIIGSVK
+346 VPARKRPCVIGSVK

-373 GLAKIL
+373 GLAKVL
-379 LAFEAETLPPT
+379 LALEAETLPPT
-390 ANFESPV
+390 ANFETPV
-397 NDDLKT
+397 DDLNT
-403 GPFRVLSEGQP
+403 GPFRVLSEGEP

-443 EWRPGINA
+443 EWRQGDHT
-451 VVAERAP
+451 VVAARSPRNEP
-458 TTESVAIVG
+458 IAIVG

-488 DPEIQPSTPTRWW
+488 DTEIQPSPPTRWW
-501 GATESDWFESLG
+501 GATECDWFEGLG
-513 LHANDFRGHYIDQLE
+513 LHANDFRGHYIDRLE
-528 IPHGR
+528 IPQGR

-562 GFEAGERLRAGV
+562 GFEAQDRLRSGV

-589 RWAADASTRENTVP
+589 RWAAAEDVRANTVP

-627 VGGPSYT
+627 IGGPSYT

-644 ALEVAVRALQTHE
+644 ALEVAVRALQARE
-657 LDSCFVGA
+657 LDSCLVGA

-674 VLATHQVHHYSASGL
+674 VLATHAVHHYSASGRA
-689 PRPFDADADGS
+689 RPFDADADGA

-705 AAAMVLKRL
+705 AAGMVLKRL
-714 EDAERDGDRI
+714 EDAERDGDRV
-724 YAVIRGLGANSGGS
+724 YAVIRGFGANSGGS
-738 AQRPMPTPDTY
+738 AQRPMATPDTY
-749 SRALKRAYEEA
+749 SRALVRAYEEA
-760 DLDPSLVGYVETH
+760 DIDPSLVGYVETH
-773 GSGNHIEDRIETEA
+773 GSGNHIEDRIEIEA

-808 DLGHTGA
+808 DVGHAGA
-815 AAALASAVKTALCL
+815 AAALASTVKTALCL
-829 YQEVLPPVRGLRSV
+829 YQEMLPPLRGLRSV
-843 RADLSPKDFLLAR
+843 RADLSPRDFLLAR
-856 ESQYWLRNRADGPRR
+856 EPQYWLRNRADGPRR

-882 CCHLVLEEHEA
+882 CCHLVLEEHED
-893 SKGATT
+893 SKGAAT
-899 LSERRQPL
+899 LPERRQPL
-907 GARSE
+907 GARRE

-924 LGARLAALAAH
+924 LRARLAALAAH
-935 ARHEADPIELLARD
+935 ARHEAQPIELLARD
-949 WFRKV
+949 WFCKV

-975 RLTDAAGAMLRGE
+975 RLADAADAMLRGE
-988 ADDSALPESNRILWN
+988 ADDSALPESTRILWN

-1011 KLAFVF
+1011 KLTFVF

-1064 RDFGDDER
+1064 KDLGEDER

-1111 SLRAWRDRE
+1111 SLRAWRDWE

-1140 NSIRTSWGLTE
+1140 DSIRRSWGLTE

-1186 PAECVIGGDRKRVS
+1186 PAECVIGGDRRRVA

-1218 VHCSVAEPVAK
+1218 VHCTVAEPVAK

-1241 PAGVRFFSAAAGDA
+1241 PAGVRFFSAAAGDV
-1255 YDVTRESAAD
+1255 YDVTRESAAH

-1274 FDFPKLIE
+1274 FDFPRLIE
-1282 RAYEQGVRIFLEMG
+1282 RAYERGVRIFLEIG

-1340 RVPVDLQPLYGV
+1340 RVHVDLQPLYGI
-1352 ETKALGHR
+1352 ETRALGHR

-1367 SALRIPI
+1367 SALRIPV

-1379 HIRRRGPQIEPALP
+1379 HIRWRGPQMETAMPHT
-1393 QAHPPQPA
+1393 HPSPVPA
-1401 SVPLAAAP
+1401 SAP
-1409 GMAAHDKTR
+1409 VVAEGTTPAP
-1418 ASSVVPAGAPLV
+1418 ASMSAGQVVPAVAAFA
-1430 PAAAF
+1430 PAAVLNTS
-1435 PPATAL
+1435 PALASAAVPIATDPTAL
-1441 APAASLS
+1441 AGLS
-1448 ATPTPGAMPL
+1448 A
-1458 PTLPSAV
+1458 S
-1465 DPTLLAGLNAASEA
+1465 SEA
-1479 RAHAH
+1479 RARAH
-1484 SSYLRT
+1484 STYLRT
-1490 AHELDRALQETA
+1490 AHELDRALQETM
-1502 ALQFRLAEQLLASSG
+1502 ALQFRLAEQLLAATGDAS
-1517 TAPIEI
+1517 
-1523 APPGIAPPGIVPPGI
+1523 
-1538 APPSPAP
+1538 
-1545 PLFGPPTI
+1545 PPT
-1553 APPSFTSPAAAPS
+1553 
-1566 MGALDSPPR
+1566 

-1588 SIGKVLGASYASID
+1588 SIGKVLGESYASID
-1602 QNTIRVRLPDEPL
+1602 EHATRVRLPDEPL

-1622 GIEGEPHS
+1622 RIEGEPHS
-1630 MTGGRIVTE
+1630 MTGGRVVTE
-1639 HDVGV
+1639 HDVGA
-1644 RPWYLDGGTIPT
+1644 RPWYLSCGAIPT

-1669 AGWLGIDAQT
+1669 AGWLGIDTQT
-1679 EGRAVYRLLDAVVT
+1679 HGVAVYRLLDAVVT

-1728 ATVDGQPLLSMR
+1728 ATVDGRPLLSMR

-1751 LQAGQ
+1751 LEAGQ

-1769 GVLPEQWKSLA
+1769 GVLPERWTNLA
-1780 PMHAGESYD
+1780 PMRAGDSYD
-1789 DDQIAALRAGD
+1789 DEQIAALRRRD
-1800 LAGCFGPAFADLPI
+1800 LAACFGSAFADLPI
-1814 SKPETLPSGLMELVH
+1814 GTPETLPSGLMELVQ
-1829 RVSHV
+1829 RVTHL
-1834 DHEGGRFGIGM
+1834 DPEGGRFGIGL
-1845 IRGEADV
+1845 IRSEADI

-1876 CCMHTLRIYLMRMGW
+1876 CCLHTLRIYLLRMGW
-1891 VGEAG
+1891 VGEEG
-1896 SVRYEPVPGVKS
+1896 KVRYEPVPGVKS

-1916 IESTRGVTYD
+1916 IQTTQRVTYE
-1926 IEIKELGYA
+1926 IEVKELGYG

-1947 ADGRAVVEISDM
+1947 ADGRPVVEIVDM
-1959 SIQLTGLTRADVEEL
+1959 SMRLTDLARADVEAL
-1974 WHPRDKLVLYD
+1974 WRAREKRVLYD
-1985 KESILAF
+1985 QESILAF
-1992 AIGKPSE
+1992 AIGKPSK

-2010 ERAIAR
+2010 DRVIAR
-2016 LPGPPFAFMDRV
+2016 LPGPPYAFMDRV
-2028 VDTVGSPWDLESGAA
+2028 VDTVGSAWVLEAGAA

-2051 PDEWYF
+2051 TDGWYF
-2057 ESNRQPDMPFAVLLE
+2057 ESNRQADMPFAVLLE
-2072 IALQPCGWLAAYCG
+2072 VALQPCGWLAAYCG

-2104 VQKRAVRADAGTL
+2104 VQRRAVRPDSGTL
-2117 TTEVRLTDVSHSG
+2117 TTEVRLTEVSHSG
-2130 GMIIERFDI
+2130 GMIIERFDM
-2139 RMTDERGVV
+2139 RMTDDQGVV

-2161 SLADQIGIRETDKY
+2161 SLAEQNSMREAQRY
-2175 EPTEAEMAQAVSFD
+2175 EPTEAEITQAVSFD

-2194 PHPGERFRMVANID
+2194 PHPDESFRMLANID
-2208 ALIREGGPHG
+2208 VLLREGGPHG
-2218 LGFIRGSIPVDAEA
+2218 LGFVRGSIHVDPEA

-2239 MNDPVWPGSL
+2239 MQDPVWPGSL

-2266 QVDSDAAWRTNG
+2266 HVDADAAWRTNG
-2278 LEHEYN
+2278 LGREHN
-2284 WTYRGQVLPTDGR
+2284 WTYRGQVLPTDGK
-2297 VEVEAVISEVDDEA
+2297 VEVEAVITEVDDDA
-2311 RRVVASGYLTV
+2311 RRVIASGYLAV
-2322 DGRTIYHMADFS
+2322 DGRTIYRMGDFS
-2334 VEIERKTE
+2334 VEIVREAE

>member
-1 VSERLDIAVVGF
+1 MSERLDIAVVGF

-20 DSPQDFWSNI
+20 ATLQDFWTNI
-30 ERGNDAAIEIP
+30 ERANDAAIEVP
-41 SGRWHVDPDEVYA
+41 PGRWYVDPDEAYSPEIGA
-54 PGVATEDRV
+54 PDRV
-63 YARRAGLLGEIE
+63 YARRAGLLDEIN
-75 LDTDA
+75 LDTDV
-80 LAIDPDLL
+80 LGIDTDLL
-88 DRLDPMFRVAL
+88 DRLDPMFRVVL

-105 VADGMPETL
+105 VADGLPETL
-114 DRDRTG
+114 DRNRTG

-133 SALALETLG
+133 SDLALETLG

-149 GKVGPEPEATE
+149 GQVGPEPEATE
-160 PLNRYVAGLPAG
+160 PLNRYVAGFPAG

-232 LRALSPSG
+232 LRALSPRG

-262 LKRRMDAERDGDRIH
+262 LKRRVDAERDGDRIH
-277 AVIRGIGLSND
+277 AVVRGIGLSND

-297 SNGQLRAMRAAYE
+297 SDGQLRAMRSAYE
-310 QADWAPEDVDLI
+310 QAEWAPEDVDLI
-322 ECHGTGTPAGDTAEL
+322 ECHGTGTPAGDKAEL
-337 RSLHALWSD
+337 RSLQTLWTD
-346 VPSQERPCIIGSVK
+346 VPAQNRPCIIGSVK

-373 GLAKIL
+373 GLAKVL
-379 LAFEAETLPPT
+379 LALQAETLPPT
-390 ANFESPV
+390 ANFETPV
-397 NDDLKT
+397 DDDLKM
-403 GPFRVLSEGQP
+403 GPFRVLSEGEP
-414 WLRRSDGSPR
+414 WLRRSNGSPR

-443 EWRPGINA
+443 EWQPGKHAAI
-451 VVAERAP
+451 AERAVRADP
-458 TTESVAIVG
+458 IAIVG

-488 DPEIQPSTPTRWW
+488 DPEIQPSTPKRWW
-501 GATESDWFESLG
+501 GATECDWFEDLG
-513 LHANDFRGHYIDQLE
+513 LHADDFRGHYIDRLE
-528 IPHGR
+528 IRQGR

-562 GFEAGERLRAGV
+562 GFETPERLRSGV
-574 FIGIALDLNTTNFHF
+574 FIGIALDLNTTNFHL
-589 RWAADASTRENTVP
+589 RWAADEHVRNNTGP

-644 ALEVAVRALQTHE
+644 ALEVAVRALQEHE
-657 LDSCFVGA
+657 LDSCLVGA

-674 VLATHQVHHYSASGL
+674 VLATHAVHHYSASGRA
-689 PRPFDADADGS
+689 RPFDADADGS

-714 EDAERDGDRI
+714 EDAEHDGDRV
-724 YAVIRGLGANSGGS
+724 YAVIRGFGANSGGS

-808 DLGHTGA
+808 DLGHAGA
-815 AAALASAVKTALCL
+815 AAALASLVKTALCL

-843 RADLSPKDFLLAR
+843 RADLSPQDFLLAR
-856 ESQYWLRNRADGPRR
+856 EPQYWLRNRADGPRR

-882 CCHLVLEEHEA
+882 CCHVVLEEHED

-918 GDDVSL
+918 GNDLSL
-924 LGARLAALAAH
+924 LGARLAALTAH
-935 ARHEADPIELLARD
+935 ARHEAEPIELLARD

-954 GQSPDAKLGL
+954 GQNPDAKLGL
-964 SLVARSREELL
+964 SLVACSREELL
-975 RLTDAAGAMLRGE
+975 RLTEAAGAILRGE
-988 ADDSALPESNRILWN
+988 ADDSALPGSNRIFWN

-1017 PGSGNH
+1017 PGSGNN
-1023 YTGMGRELAAEW
+1023 YTGRGRELAAQW

-1054 PDRFWNASSS
+1054 PDRFWNASSNK
-1064 RDFGDDER
+1064 DLGDDER

-1127 ESSLFTD
+1127 ESSLFTN

-1140 NSIRTSWGLTE
+1140 DSIRKSWDLTE
-1151 YEEVDWVTGVVD
+1151 HEEVDWVTGVVD

-1186 PAECVIGGDRKRVS
+1186 PAECVIGGDRKRVA
-1200 AVVDALHCNFHAL
+1200 AVVDALHCNFHTL

-1218 VHCSVAEPVAK
+1218 VHCAVAEPVAK

-1241 PAGVRFFSAAAGDA
+1241 PTGVRFFSAAAGDVS
-1255 YDVTRESAAD
+1255 DVTRESAAD
-1265 SILEQAVRG
+1265 SILEPAVRG
-1274 FDFPKLIE
+1274 FDFPKLIK
-1282 RAYEQGVRIFLEMG
+1282 RAYEQGVRLFLEIG

-1379 HIRRRGPQIEPALP
+1379 HIRWRGPQIESAAPQRQPSKTDTPVRLAAAPNASAHGDTPAGS
-1393 QAHPPQPA
+1393 AVPA
-1401 SVPLAAAP
+1401 AATVPLAAA
-1409 GMAAHDKTR
+1409 R
-1418 ASSVVPAGAPLV
+1418 GAPPSLASPV
-1430 PAAAF
+1430 VAA
-1435 PPATAL
+1435 
-1441 APAASLS
+1441 
-1448 ATPTPGAMPL
+1448 PL
-1458 PTLPSAV
+1458 AV
-1465 DPTLLAGLNAASEA
+1465 DPTLLDDLIASSAA
-1479 RAHAH
+1479 RAQAH
-1484 SSYLRT
+1484 STYLRT

-1502 ALQFRLAEQLLASSG
+1502 AHQFRLAEQLLTTPGAAHGVFAAGGSQP
-1517 TAPIEI
+1517 T
-1523 APPGIAPPGIVPPGI
+1523 GIAPTVVPSAAAI
-1538 APPSPAP
+1538 PPAGADAVPTWSSTS
-1545 PLFGPPTI
+1545 PPT
-1553 APPSFTSPAAAPS
+1553 A
-1566 MGALDSPPR
+1566 
-1575 TLDREACL
+1575 LDREACL

-1588 SIGKVLGASYASID
+1588 SIGKVLGASYASVD
-1602 QNTIRVRLPDEPL
+1602 EHVTRVRLPDEPL

-1622 GIEGEPHS
+1622 SIEGEPHS
-1630 MTGGRIVTE
+1630 MTGGRVVTE
-1639 HDVGV
+1639 HDVGA
-1644 RPWYLDGGTIPT
+1644 RPWYLDCGTIPT

-1679 EGRAVYRLLDAVVT
+1679 DGLAVYRLLDAVVT
-1693 FHDHLPEAGKVIRY
+1693 FHNHLPEAGKVIRY

-1717 GETWLFYFAFE
+1717 GDTWLFYFAFE
-1728 ATVDGQPLLSMR
+1728 ATVDRQPLLSMR
-1740 EGCAGFFTIEE
+1740 EGCAGFFTIEA
-1751 LQAGQ
+1751 LKAGQ
-1756 GIVRTKIDQQPRP
+1756 GIVRTKIDQQARS
-1769 GVLPEQWKSLA
+1769 GVLPEDWRSLA
-1780 PMHAGESYD
+1780 PMRAGDSYD
-1789 DDQIAALRAGD
+1789 DAQIAALRAGD
-1800 LAGCFGPAFADLPI
+1800 LAACFGPAFADLSI
-1814 SKPETLPSGLMELVH
+1814 GTPETLPSGLMELVH
-1829 RVSHV
+1829 RVSQV
-1834 DHEGGRFGIGM
+1834 DPEGGRFGLGM
-1845 IRGEADV
+1845 IRAEADI

-1876 CCMHTLRIYLMRMGW
+1876 CCLHTLRI
-1891 VGEAG
+1891 
-1896 SVRYEPVPGVKS
+1896 
-1908 RLKCRGQV
+1908 
-1916 IESTRGVTYD
+1916 
-1926 IEIKELGYA
+1926 
-1935 PEPYA
+1935 
-1940 IVDALMY
+1940 
-1947 ADGRAVVEISDM
+1947 
-1959 SIQLTGLTRADVEEL
+1959 
-1974 WHPRDKLVLYD
+1974 
-1985 KESILAF
+1985 
-1992 AIGKPSE
+1992 
-1999 AFGDRYLPFDE
+1999 
-2010 ERAIAR
+2010 
-2016 LPGPPFAFMDRV
+2016 
-2028 VDTVGSPWDLESGAA
+2028 
-2043 ATAEYDVP
+2043 
-2051 PDEWYF
+2051 
-2057 ESNRQPDMPFAVLLE
+2057 
-2072 IALQPCGWLAAYCG
+2072 
-2086 SALTSE
+2086 
-2092 TDLRFRNLGGRA
+2092 
-2104 VQKRAVRADAGTL
+2104 
-2117 TTEVRLTDVSHSG
+2117 
-2130 GMIIERFDI
+2130 
-2139 RMTDERGVV
+2139 
-2148 FEGDTYFGFFSAE
+2148 
-2161 SLADQIGIRETDKY
+2161 
-2175 EPTEAEMAQAVSFD
+2175 
-2189 YPTEA
+2189 
-2194 PHPGERFRMVANID
+2194 
-2208 ALIREGGPHG
+2208 
-2218 LGFIRGSIPVDAEA
+2218 
-2232 WFFKAHF
+2232 
-2239 MNDPVWPGSL
+2239 
-2249 GCESFLQL
+2249 
-2257 LKAYATDRW
+2257 
-2266 QVDSDAAWRTNG
+2266 
-2278 LEHEYN
+2278 
-2284 WTYRGQVLPTDGR
+2284 
-2297 VEVEAVISEVDDEA
+2297 
-2311 RRVVASGYLTV
+2311 
-2322 DGRTIYHMADFS
+2322 
-2334 VEIERKTE
+2334 